1 MPYVYPPSPAAQ
13 TAAAGGTADAILT
26 ADGQTVQ
33 QKLDK
38 IEGEIDLLEKEKLI
52 LEFID

>member
-13 TAAAGGTADAILT
+13 TVGAGATADTILT
-26 ADGQTVQ
+26 VDGKTVQ

-38 IEGEIDLLEKEKLI
+38 LENDINLLEKEQLI
-52 LEFID
+52 LEFMD

>member
-13 TAAAGGTADAILT
+13 TVTAGTTADAILT
-26 ADGQTVQ
+26 VDGKTVQ
-33 QKLDK
+33 QKLEKLEND
-38 IEGEIDLLEKEKLI
+38 IDLLKKEQLI